1 MKFLVIIPAYNEEKS
16 ISKVIMDIYNQ
27 RIKDLDI
34 LVINDASS
42 DNTKFEAQK
51 LGVNVVDLPLNL
63 GIGGAVQTGYIYAY
77 NNNYDIA
84 IQFDGDGQHMAKY
97 LNDMI
102 KAIINENYDMVVGSR
117 FINNSNYKPS
127 IYRKLGINFFSS
139 LVSILGRK
147 KVFDTTSGYRA
158 VNNSIIKEFVEY
170 YPKDYPEVE
179 TLSYIIRKG
188 FKVKEIPV
196 EMNYRESGK
205 SSITPLKSI
214 YYMLKVTFATIISPD
229 K

>member
-1 MKFLVIIPAYNEEKS
+1 MKILVIIPAYNEEKS

-27 RIKDLDI
+27 RIEDLDI

-51 LGVNVVDLPLNL
+51 LGVNVIDLPINL

-77 NNNYDIA
+77 NNKYDVA

-97 LNDMI
+97 LKDMI

-158 VNNSIIKEFVEY
+158 VNNSVIKEFVEY

-196 EMNYRESGK
+196 EMNYRESGE

>member
-1 MKFLVIIPAYNEEKS
+1 MKILVIIPAYNEEKS
-16 ISKVIMDIYNQ
+16 ISKFIMDIYNQ
-27 RIKDLDI
+27 KIKDLDI

-51 LGVNVVDLPLNL
+51 LGVNVVDLPINL

-77 NNNYDIA
+77 NNNYDVA

-97 LNDMI
+97 LKDMI
-102 KAIINENYDMVVGSR
+102 KTIINENYDMVVGSR

-158 VNNSIIKEFVEY
+158 VNNSVIKEFVEY
-170 YPKDYPEVE
+170 YSKDYPEVE

-196 EMNYRESGK
+196 EINYRESGK

>member
-1 MKFLVIIPAYNEEKS
+1 MKILVIIPAYNEEKS

-51 LGVNVVDLPLNL
+51 LGVNVVDLPINL

-97 LNDMI
+97 LKDMI
-102 KAIINENYDMVVGSR
+102 KAIINENYDMIVGSR

-147 KVFDTTSGYRA
+147 KSF
-158 VNNSIIKEFVEY
+158 
-170 YPKDYPEVE
+170 
-179 TLSYIIRKG
+179 
-188 FKVKEIPV
+188 
-196 EMNYRESGK
+196 
-205 SSITPLKSI
+205 
-214 YYMLKVTFATIISPD
+214 
-229 K
+229 

>member
-1 MKFLVIIPAYNEEKS
+1 MF
-16 ISKVIMDIYNQ
+16 
-27 RIKDLDI
+27 
-34 LVINDASS
+34 
-42 DNTKFEAQK
+42 
-51 LGVNVVDLPLNL
+51 VDLPINL
-63 GIGGAVQTGYIYAY
+63 GIGVAVQTGYIYAY
-77 NNNYDIA
+77 NNNYDVA
-84 IQFDGDGQHMAKY
+84 IQFNGDGQHMAKY

-158 VNNSIIKEFVEY
+158 VNNSVIKEFVEY

>member
-1 MKFLVIIPAYNEEKS
+1 MKILVIIPAYNEEKS
-16 ISKVIMDIYNQ
+16 ISKFIMDIYNQ
-27 RIKDLDI
+27 KIKDLDI

-51 LGVNVVDLPLNL
+51 LGVNVIDLPINL

-77 NNNYDIA
+77 NNKYDVA

-97 LNDMI
+97 LKDMI
-102 KAIINENYDMVVGSR
+102 KTIINENYDMVVGSR

-158 VNNSIIKEFVEY
+158 VNNSVIKEFVEY
-170 YPKDYPEVE
+170 YSKDYPEVE

-196 EMNYRESGK
+196 EINYRESGK